1 MALCSRCASIDFGD
15 HIERACSEANFEQG
29 NRYADNRYA
38 HTIIKDIPWVA
49 ITQAAGSGCELCVM
63 MRHGML
69 DVPSR
74 PFVDRIRKETPLLD
88 TTLVEI
94 SLSIEQCH
102 PDLAPISAQCY
113 GLCVSIP
120 NETYRRS
127 DCTTLALS
135 STIPSSPFV
144 SQARST
150 WNPSLWRSWVDDCTE
165 KHIICIDIQ
174 SVSYTPTRL
183 IDVGSDLLEPRLVE
197 SCGTLAEYVALS
209 HCWGGSLPLR
219 TTSTNYHTH
228 VEAIPLGDMPA
239 TFQDAVKVTRAIGY
253 RYLWIDCLCII
264 QDSEPDWVRECALMG
279 QVYAGAAVTIA
290 ASQSTSPMD
299 GLLKLADG
307 PSLACSIPIYWPS
320 TCENDTLIVDMPPR
334 TRDPSPNAM
343 TVGPLSKRGWTLQE
357 RVLSYRMLHMC
368 ADGILFQCATC
379 DVTDRLPWP
388 RPPVGGDVSFGTGFL
403 HFDDPREMLGNWY
416 GLVSDYSR
424 RHLTYAKDTLPAIS
438 GVARLMGER
447 MGWTYVAGLWSHDIV
462 TGLLWHTADPDI
474 PLAVNASCYPAPS
487 WSWASPNRDLS
498 HSSALVMDGRRI
510 ETWVEDRKSL
520 SRLGRRKYAKCLE
533 VRDWT
538 VELVGE
544 DPYAEVKSGQLTV
557 IGNIRP
563 FTLLGDRV
571 SFPSGQIAR
580 IIYYPDLEEPSGDP
594 STARAVWCL
603 LVAFDGGI
611 GSPWKRGHILVLE
624 PVPKRTA
631 TFRRIGFM
639 HLICDAETEAS
650 ISPRD
655 SMADWLF
662 AAENQQIYLV

>member
-1 MALCSRCASIDFGD
+1 
-15 HIERACSEANFEQG
+15 
-29 NRYADNRYA
+29 
-38 HTIIKDIPWVA
+38 
-49 ITQAAGSGCELCVM
+49 
-63 MRHGML
+63 
-69 DVPSR
+69 
-74 PFVDRIRKETPLLD
+74 
-88 TTLVEI
+88 
-94 SLSIEQCH
+94 
-102 PDLAPISAQCY
+102 
-113 GLCVSIP
+113 
-120 NETYRRS
+120 
-127 DCTTLALS
+127 
-135 STIPSSPFV
+135 
-144 SQARST
+144 
-150 WNPSLWRSWVDDCTE
+150 
-165 KHIICIDIQ
+165 
-174 SVSYTPTRL
+174 
-183 IDVGSDLLEPRLVE
+183 
-197 SCGTLAEYVALS
+197 
-209 HCWGGSLPLR
+209 
-219 TTSTNYHTH
+219 
-228 VEAIPLGDMPA
+228 
-239 TFQDAVKVTRAIGY
+239 
-253 RYLWIDCLCII
+253 
-264 QDSEPDWVRECALMG
+264 
-279 QVYAGAAVTIA
+279 
-290 ASQSTSPMD
+290 
-299 GLLKLADG
+299 
-307 PSLACSIPIYWPS
+307 
-320 TCENDTLIVDMPPR
+320 
-334 TRDPSPNAM
+334 
-343 TVGPLSKRGWTLQE
+343 
-357 RVLSYRMLHMC
+357 
-368 ADGILFQCATC
+368 
-379 DVTDRLPWP
+379 
-388 RPPVGGDVSFGTGFL
+388 
-403 HFDDPREMLGNWY
+403 
-416 GLVSDYSR
+416 
-424 RHLTYAKDTLPAIS
+424 
-438 GVARLMGER
+438 
-447 MGWTYVAGLWSHDIV
+447 V

-580 IIYYPDLEEPSGDP
+580 IIYYPDVEEPSGNP